1 MLLLLFPHN
10 TLADKV
16 SLDPHLYESIKMYMG
31 GYVTKFKQWS
41 SSLLILFFL
50 ITSSGCTTLA
60 DVKAAKGEGEK
71 GTYTASIDDVW
82 DSVVT
87 YINESSLDLVSED
100 KSSGL
105 ILAQR
110 GINLANYGDNVAVF
124 IESLSE
130 IKTFV
135 EVVHKKAMETNIFG
149 AFWDKKIIKYLN
161 EQYEYEVVTN

>member
-1 MLLLLFPHN
+1 M
-10 TLADKV
+10 K
-16 SLDPHLYESIKMYMG
+16 IKQEY
-31 GYVTKFKQWS
+31 
-41 SSLLILFFL
+41 SSLLILFFI

-71 GTYTASIDDVW
+71 ATYAASIDDVW
-82 DSVVT
+82 NSVVT
-87 YINESSLDLVSED
+87 YINESALDLVTED

-110 GINLANYGDNVAVF
+110 GVNLANYGDNVAVF

-130 IKTFV
+130 LKTYV

-149 AFWDKKIIKYLN
+149 AFWDKRIIKYLN
-161 EQYEYEVVTN
+161 EQYEKED